1 MAVSAAF
8 LCAAVLLVVG
18 VVRFWIQRRLQSK
31 TYDDPEIT
39 QPLTSAQ
46 EDSYTDDLKIS

>member
-8 LCAAVLLVVG
+8 LCAAVLLVFG
-18 VVRFWIQRRLQSK
+18 VRFWIKRRIQSK

-39 QPLTSAQ
+39 QPLTSSQ